1 MSSRPPTHIL
11 KVMQREGKGKGRI
24 GVGWLNDDGSMSLS
38 LDPCVVLSWK
48 DDVVINAFPVEFKE
62 KG

>member
-1 MSSRPPTHIL
+1 MA
-11 KVMQREGKGKGRI
+11 
-24 GVGWLNDDGSMSLS
+24 SMSLS